1 MISSRLTRRAGL
13 ATALVIALT
22 FLPAVAANGAAP
34 VASKAGTLTP
44 VLSARRLPEVLLGG
58 PADPRFAATLDSYLS
73 KTAGTACVV
82 VVQGGRVIYS
92 RNPLDRLA
100 PASTIKLLTATA
112 ALEVLGEDTRL
123 TTRMVS
129 AAEPVDGVI
138 EGDLT
143 IIGSGDPLLVTR
155 GYKKSLENPDQVTE
169 DFGAVADAVVDA
181 GIRQITG
188 SIIGD
193 ESGLDRT
200 RWIPS
205 WPTRYQIGGVVGPLS
220 ALMVNDGQTGFVAD
234 PDLPNADR
242 KPGDAASLAAATL
255 RTLLVDRGVEV
266 GGSSGT
272 GRAPAD
278 AFEVASFDSLPMRD
292 IVGEMVSD
300 SDNTTAELLTRLMG
314 RETAGIGTTEAGLLA
329 IRDSLQSVGLNV
341 DDLVM
346 ADGSGLDTSNRVTC
360 NLLIETLEHLP
371 PDSPI
376 AAGLAVA
383 GRAGTLRKRLLDSP
397 ATAKVRAKTGTLATV
412 NALAGF
418 ADPKAG
424 SPLTFAMI
432 QNGSDP
438 RGTAVADGFAERV
451 VLFGEGR
458 RLDALLPRTNR

>member
-1 MISSRLTRRAGL
+1 MARPL
-13 ATALVIALT
+13 AAVVALILALT
-22 FLPAVAANGAAP
+22 FLPAVSANGAPTDAAESAP
-34 VASKAGTLTP
+34 LTP
-44 VLSARRLPEVLLGG
+44 VLSARRLPEVLLSG
-58 PADPRFAATLDSYLS
+58 PADPRFAAALDAYLS
-73 KTAGTACVV
+73 KTAGTACAVV
-82 VVQGGRVIYS
+82 MQAGRVLYS
-92 RNPLDRLA
+92 RNAGNQFA
-100 PASTIKLLTATA
+100 PASTIKLLTAVA
-112 ALEVLGEDTRL
+112 ALNVLGEDTRL

-129 AAEPVDGVI
+129 ASEPVDGVI

-169 DFGAVADAVVDA
+169 DFGAVADAVVAA
-181 GIRQITG
+181 GIREITG

-220 ALMVNDGQTGFVAD
+220 ALMVNDGQTGFVTE

-242 KPGDAASLAAATL
+242 KPGDAAALAAATL
-255 RTLLVDRGVEV
+255 RTLLIGRGVVV
-266 GGSSGT
+266 GGSSDT
-272 GRAPAD
+272 GRAPD
-278 AFEVASFDSLPMRD
+278 EAFEVATFDSLPMRD

-300 SDNTTAELLTRLMG
+300 SDNTTAELLTRLIG
-314 RETAGIGTTEAGLLA
+314 REASGVGTTEAGLLA

-346 ADGSGLDTSNRVTC
+346 VDGSGLDTSNRVTC
-360 NLLIETLEHLP
+360 DLLIETLEQLP
-371 PDSPI
+371 PDG
-376 AAGLAVA
+376 AVTAGLAVA

-412 NALAGF
+412 NALTGF
-418 ADPKAG
+418 AEPKAG

-458 RLDALLPRTNR
+458 RLDALLPRASR